1 MFDYSFICFYL
12 KLLKGVEFINNYMY
26 IFFGKFE
33 NVMEN
38 KI

>member
-12 KLLKGVEFINNYMY
+12 KLLKGVEFINNY

-38 KI
+38 KIY

>member
-1 MFDYSFICFYL
+1 MYDYRLIFFFF
-12 KLLKGVEFINNYMY
+12 KLLKGVEFINSN

-38 KI
+38 KIY